1 MSDHRFGI
9 PSGLT
14 VSIRWSSV
22 STITMLGWSA
32 GALAEDGD
40 VPLGRAPSVAARAS
54 ASPGRSPTPTASR
67 PTSLRADTTPDS
79 FTATHLPVH
88 PIAARHGNSGRE
100 VPREPDLGPRRVGP
114 PALAARLHR
123 CAEAYRGAC
132 AVSPSPPSRSP

>member
-40 VPLGRAPSVAARAS
+40 VPLGRAPRVAARAS
-54 ASPGRSPTPTASR
+54 ASPTARKTTNLHS
-67 PTSLRADTTPDS
+67 DTTPDI
-79 FTATHLPVH
+79 FTATLLPAH
-88 PIAARHGNSGRE
+88 PIAALHGNAGQE
-100 VPREPDLGPRRVGP
+100 FPRERDLGPRRVG
-114 PALAARLHR
+114 
-123 CAEAYRGAC
+123 
-132 AVSPSPPSRSP
+132 